1 MNRKLFILF
10 FMLLG
15 ISVSAQE
22 FVRVGCIEY
31 RLSIKKGTATVE
43 KVDCSDSVELPSSV
57 TYNKTYPVT
66 EIGNRA
72 CYGNKNLK
80 SVIIPN
86 SVINIGNH
94 AFDGCKGL
102 VNVIIPNS
110 VINIGNH
117 AFDGC
122 KGLVNV
128 IIPNSVTEIDQYAF
142 AGCSG
147 LKSIEIP
154 NSVKYI
160 GSYAFSGCTG
170 LTSITIPESLTSI
183 DVYTFYRCINLEN
196 VTIPSSVQRIGE
208 NAFYDVPLVIYSGLA
223 TGSPWGA
230 KNFLKTSLSQYVSNV
245 ASLQAGRAIEITY
258 DLDKDALITSY
269 VKYKGVD
276 ANYKGASMTSDG
288 YSVRRLDS
296 VTGDVGLVKAGKGK
310 KIVWN
315 VLDDYPEG
323 FIHDEV
329 HFIITTTKP

>member
-31 RLSIKKGTATVE
+31 RFSIKKGTATVE

-80 SVIIPN
+80 S
-86 SVINIGNH
+86 
-94 AFDGCKGL
+94 
-102 VNVIIPNS
+102 VIIPNS